1 MQRLQHVLVVAL
13 AFAACAPLT
22 GCERVEDALLARA
35 AGRLAAA
42 RTELYAPDAMRVLIC
57 GSASPLPHP
66 TRARPCTAIFAAGKL
81 WVVDVGPGSWN
92 HMGGWRITPD
102 IGAVLLTH
110 FHSDHIGE
118 LGEWNLQSWG
128 AGRAAPL
135 TVMGPEGVQR
145 VVAGFNEAYALDR
158 GYRTAHHGADFL
170 PPAVA
175 VMTAAPIAFAGGAAS
190 AVVHDAD
197 GLRITAFLVD
207 HAPISPAVGYRF
219 DWHGR
224 SVVVSGDTVKS
235 ASLIHAA
242 KDADVLVHEAQA
254 NHILKVLGAV
264 AAQGRPRVAK
274 ILADIPS
281 YHTSPVE
288 AAEAANEANVKLLV
302 LSHLTPPPPNALVAR
317 IFVRGVDEVRP
328 AGWVMA
334 DDGML
339 LTLPADSDA
348 IEQGEID

>member
-1 MQRLQHVLVVAL
+1 MLKPRFAL
-13 AFAACAPLT
+13 AATLVAASLL
-22 GCERVEDALLARA
+22 GCEAAQDTLLERVAS
-35 AGRLAAA
+35 RLATPRAD
-42 RTELYAPDAMRVLIC
+42 LYADDAMRVLIC

-66 TRARPCTAIFAAGKL
+66 TRARPCTAIFAAGKM

-92 HMGGWRITPD
+92 HVGGWRIPAER

-118 LGEWNLQSWG
+118 LGEWNLQSWV
-128 AGRAAPL
+128 AGRPAPL
-135 TVMGPEGVQR
+135 QVIGPEGVQS
-145 VVAGFNEAYALDR
+145 VVAGFNEAYALDHE
-158 GYRTAHHGADFL
+158 YRVAHHGASFNV
-170 PPAVA
+170 PALGL
-175 VMTAAPIAFAGGAAS
+175 MEAAPVAFAAGATS

-207 HAPISPAVGYRF
+207 HRPIVPAVGYRF
-219 DWHGR
+219 DWRGR

-235 ASLIHAA
+235 ANLIAVA

-254 NHILKVLGAV
+254 NHILKVLGRV
-264 AAQGRPRVAK
+264 AAVKRPRAAK

-281 YHTSPVE
+281 YHTTPVQ

-302 LSHLTPPPPNALVAR
+302 MSHLTPPPPNALIAR
-317 IFVRGVDEVRP
+317 IFVRGVDAIRP
-328 AGWVMA
+328 NGWLMA

-339 LTLPADSDA
+339 ITLPADSDA
-348 IEQGEID
+348 IEQGEIE